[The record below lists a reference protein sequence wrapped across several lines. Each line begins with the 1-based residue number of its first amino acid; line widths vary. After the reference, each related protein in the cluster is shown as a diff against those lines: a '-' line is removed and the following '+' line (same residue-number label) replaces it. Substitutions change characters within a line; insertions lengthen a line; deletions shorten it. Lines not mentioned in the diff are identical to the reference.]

1 MYDTY
6 HAPHPNIVTMALP
19 LVRKIMSKHDK
30 DMGYI
35 GKKIAAYSWG
45 YCALIRRNL

>member
-1 MYDTY
+1 MCDRYHTY

-19 LVRKIMSKHDK
+19 FVRKIMSKHDE

-45 YCALIRRNL
+45 